1 MEKFNKV
8 KYDNEYRKKHKKA
21 FNTDLNIDEYEEM
34 QKLLEKHNM
43 TKVNLVRYAI
53 KKLKEEN

>member
-1 MEKFNKV
+1 MKADKEEK
-8 KYDNEYRKKHKKA
+8 KKHKKA